1 MDVKTLQQAIK
12 VAITLDLKAAK
23 ANLDLT
29 VQQHARAFGMLSP
42 NLARV
47 LVAIGKHN
55 EDKMKAE
62 MN

>member
-23 ANLDLT
+23 ADLNLNT
-29 VQQHARAFGMLSP
+29 RQHARAFGMLSP
-42 NLARV
+42 NLAKV
-47 LVAIGKHN
+47 LVAIGKVN
-55 EDKMKAE
+55 VDKMQAE

>member
-23 ANLDLT
+23 ADLNLNT
-29 VQQHARAFGMLSP
+29 RQHAGAFNMLSP
-42 NLARV
+42 NLAKV
-47 LVAIGKHN
+47 LVAIGKVN
-55 EDKMKAE
+55 VDKMQAE

>member
-1 MDVKTLQQAIK
+1 MDVKTLQQAIN

-23 ANLDLT
+23 ANLGLNT
-29 VQQHARAFGMLSP
+29 RQHAGAFNMLCP

>member
-23 ANLDLT
+23 ADLNLNT
-29 VQQHARAFGMLSP
+29 RQHAGAFNMLSP
-42 NLARV
+42 NLAKV
-47 LVAIGKHN
+47 LVAIGKLN
-55 EDKMKAE
+55 VDKMQAE